1 MMPTL
6 RRLALPAL
14 FAMHTS
20 APAFAE
26 NPVVVLSTSKGD
38 MSIELFERDA
48 PATVKNFLS
57 LVESGFYEGLI
68 FHRVIPGFVIQAGGH
83 TEDMAHREAPGT
95 VQNES
100 DNGLRNDRY
109 TLAMARLADPD
120 SAGAQFFVNME
131 DNDNLNHRRGQ
142 PGYTVFGRLVDGQAV
157 ADAIEQSETTARHGM
172 TDVPATPIVITGAT
186 RQ

>member
-1 MMPTL
+1 MMPTF
-6 RRLALPAL
+6 RRLALSVL
-14 FAMHTS
+14 FAMQAP

-26 NPVVVLSTSKGD
+26 SPVVVLSTSKGD
-38 MSIELFERDA
+38 MTIELFEKDA

-57 LVESGFYEGLI
+57 LVDDGFYDGLI

-83 TEDMAHREAPGT
+83 TEDMARREAPAT

-109 TLAMARLADPD
+109 TLSMARLADPD

-131 DNDNLNHRRGQ
+131 DNDALNHRRGR
-142 PGYTVFGRLVDGQAV
+142 PGYTVFGRLVEGQAV
-157 ADAIEQSETTARHGM
+157 ADAIELSETTQRQGM
-172 TDVPATPIVITGAT
+172 TDVPVVPVVISGAR